1 MDALRGRI
9 ASGSVVAIDGEA
21 AYFNVLAEL
30 GIAAHE
36 AYDPKDRSG
45 DTINRVNAVHSL
57 LDSFIARFRGVSTK
71 HLGAYLDWLRL
82 CRTFMATDSRT
93 AESTVAR

>member
-57 LDSFIARFRGVSTK
+57 LDSFMGVSTK
-71 HLGAYLDWLRL
+71 RLGAYLDWLRL

-93 AESTVAR
+93 AGSTVAH